1 MAADDRVRRE
11 RVFHEARAAL
21 TRVDVGDLVA
31 SFEGSTTP
39 ENRFIL
45 ARLGD
50 VRGRTLLDLGCGA
63 GEHSI
68 YFAQRGARCV
78 AVDCAPSM
86 VEAALRLAERHG
98 VTIEG
103 RVADAST
110 LDFPDDSVDII
121 YAANF
126 LHHVDP
132 EPALREIHRVL
143 KPGGVAAMWDPLRHN
158 PLINV
163 YRRMATLVRSQDE
176 QPLDIEIV
184 RFTEGLFSR
193 VEWDTFWLATLWIFL
208 RFYLIERVDPNA
220 EPYWKKII
228 TDEPRLRPTYERLE
242 RVDRWLKR
250 WPPLRRFAWNVA
262 VVAWK

>member
-1 MAADDRVRRE
+1 MTADDRVRRE
-11 RVFHEARAAL
+11 RIFHEGRAAMM
-21 TRVDVGDLVA
+21 RVDLVDVA
-31 SFEGSTTP
+31 ATFERSTAP

-50 VRGRTLLDLGCGA
+50 VRGRTVLDLGCGA
-63 GEHSI
+63 GENSI

-78 AVDCAPSM
+78 AVDCAPGM
-86 VEAALRLAERHG
+86 VDAALRLAKRYG

-103 RVADAST
+103 RVADASK
-110 LDFPDDSVDII
+110 LDFPDASADVV

-143 KPGGVAAMWDPLRHN
+143 KPGGVAATWDPLRHN
-158 PLINV
+158 PVINI
-163 YRRMATLVRSQDE
+163 YRRMATLVRSEDE
-176 QPLDIEIV
+176 RPLDIDIV
-184 RFTEGLFSR
+184 RFAERLFSR
-193 VEWDTFWLATLWIFL
+193 VEWDTFWLTTLWLFV
-208 RFYLIERVDPNA
+208 RFYAIERVHPNA
-220 EPYWKKII
+220 DPYWKKII
-228 TDEPRLRPTYERLE
+228 IEERRLRPTYERLE

-250 WPPLRRFAWNVA
+250 VPFVKRFAWNLA

>member
-1 MAADDRVRRE
+1 MAADDRVARE
-11 RVFHEARAAL
+11 RVFHDARAAL
-21 TRVDVGDLVA
+21 IHVDRVDIAA
-31 SFEGSTTP
+31 SFERSTDP

-68 YFAQRGARCV
+68 YFAQRGARCT
-78 AVDCAPSM
+78 AVDCSPGM

-98 VTIEG
+98 VAIEG
-103 RVADAST
+103 RVADAT
-110 LDFPDDSVDII
+110 AMDFPDGSFDIV
-121 YAANF
+121 YAANV

-132 EPALREIHRVL
+132 EPCLREIHRVL
-143 KPGGVAAMWDPLRHN
+143 KPGGVAATWDPLRHN
-158 PLINV
+158 PFINV
-163 YRRMATLVRSQDE
+163 YRRMATVVRSPDE
-176 QPLDIEIV
+176 RPLDIGIV
-184 RFTEGLFSR
+184 SSIEGLFSR
-193 VEWDTFWLATLWIFL
+193 VEWDAFWLATLWIFL

-220 EPYWKKII
+220 EPYWKKVI
-228 TDEPRLRPTYERLE
+228 TDERRLRPTYERLE

-250 WPPLRRFAWNVA
+250 WPPLKRFAWNLA